1 MKGIK
6 QGRGARRA
14 IPSPWLL
21 TGPDF
26 LEEYASSF
34 IICTIATESHL
45 PKCLTHIFYSEHQNI
60 SVTRY
65 KSHSRPRKTWLG
77 VIHSL
82 PTEINSIRQYYARQ
96 HPRYPL
102 PPPQPPSVE
111 LPPRKASIYRTSI
124 LFGIRPHYRHPI
136 VAPFHRPRPLI
147 VTDRASPLRVRR
159 REFLFPVVRSSVF
172 RIPHHDAPGA

>member
-102 PPPQPPSVE
+102 PPPPAPLCGDSPPE
-111 LPPRKASIYRTSI
+111 KPRYIAHQSFLEFALIIATLSSRLSIA
-124 LFGIRPHYRHPI
+124 HVH
-136 VAPFHRPRPLI
+136 
-147 VTDRASPLRVRR
+147 
-159 REFLFPVVRSSVF
+159 
-172 RIPHHDAPGA
+172 